1 MNLFSPSGFF
11 VLLVIGRLCGSEEKS
26 FELTGASIFYPP
38 SNCSDHAYSARNV
51 IATRLQI
58 FRERNAFL
66 TLPKYKSGVP
76 FSIGSMQMSSQS
88 PPLVKPVLEDPKC
101 RSCKADVVDCADPQ
115 NVVDLALDH
124 TNDVLWALDVGV
136 VASLERPNRECPPKI
151 LGIGART
158 AKIVY
163 RIDLSEVTTYRSR
176 LQHLLVERSSGNR
189 IHLYVS
195 DAAVGAIIVHDVVA
209 DELHRIL
216 LPRGVA
222 SGCRGAT
229 QPDVLYL
236 VRAIGKRNATSNA
249 AATSSSMIYFTY
261 LCSDWLYAVETSDLR
276 RAKPGPFVH
285 RVGAKDRKIILLG
298 SDNGSSL
305 FFRAKGQADVYAWNS
320 ETSFEAENWQLVARG
335 NDARLTTHV
344 VPASPTR
351 NKVLWMIES
360 NFHDYIK
367 DALGTNGSSVV
378 IRRVTRL

>member
-1 MNLFSPSGFF
+1 MNLFSPSSF
-11 VLLVIGRLCGSEEKS
+11 VLFLVICHLSHGEEKS

-58 FRERNAFL
+58 FRERTVFL
-66 TLPKYKSGVP
+66 ALPKYKSGVP

-88 PPLVKPVLEDPKC
+88 PAQVKPLLEDQKC
-101 RSCKADVVDCADPQ
+101 RSCDAGVDCADPQ

-124 TNDVLWALDVGV
+124 VNDVLWALDVGV

-151 LGIGART
+151 LGISART

-195 DAAVGAIIVHDVVA
+195 DAAAGAIIVHDVVA

-236 VRAIGKRNATSNA
+236 VRAIGKRNATSNPA
-249 AATSSSMIYFTY
+249 ASSSMIYFTY

-305 FFRAKGQADVYAWNS
+305 FFRAKGQADVYVWNS
-320 ETSFEAENWQLVARG
+320 ETSFEAKNWQLVARG
-335 NDARLTTHV
+335 NDTRLTTHV
-344 VPASPTR
+344 VPASSTR

-367 DALGTNGSSVV
+367 DALGPNGSSVV